1 MYLVVLTNH
10 SDNSQT
16 TFLYLEVYKTDES
29 REFTN
34 LYSISL
40 TLQTS
45 CICTTFFWE
54 LAAQKRLLQGTDF
67 FWLLLDLFKFH
78 L

>member
-29 REFTN
+29 RELTN

-45 CICTTFFWE
+45 CICTTFF
-54 LAAQKRLLQGTDF
+54 
-67 FWLLLDLFKFH
+67 
-78 L
+78 